1 VTQPFGVRA
10 QWLWLLRFLEC
21 HIKGA
26 MAGRCIYRGSRL
38 TAALWSRNR
47 MAAAKSNGSKTLI
60 EPT

>member
-38 TAALWSRNR
+38 TAALWSRIVWPLQSQ
-47 MAAAKSNGSKTLI
+47 MAQKL
-60 EPT
+60 